1 MSDSMNHRERVLACL
16 AGEDVD
22 RPPVSMWRHFYAEET
37 APDTLAE
44 AMLGFQREYDWD
56 FMKVNPR
63 ASYHAEDWGL
73 TMRAGGD
80 DSPEAVS
87 WPVSEPAD
95 WTRLEVLDPY
105 AGVLGEQLQALGLI
119 AKGLEGQV
127 PFLMTVF
134 TPLSIAARLVQSEET
149 FVRHLR
155 ESPEEVRHALEVVTE
170 TFALYTKACL
180 EAGASGLFYATTSW
194 ATTDSL
200 TLYEYNE
207 FARPYDLRVLEAASD
222 AEFNLLHVC
231 RDNNMLAE
239 LGDYPVHA
247 FNWDARGEGNL
258 SLADGRATL
267 EPRAVVGGLPDKNG
281 LVDASP
287 GELAREVR
295 STTGAMGSRGWM
307 LGTGCTFPPDTP
319 AENVR
324 AVASVAIGNQKVRQ
338 I

>member
-1 MSDSMNHRERVLACL
+1 MTESMSHRERVLACL
-16 AGEDVD
+16 AGDDVD

-37 APDTLAE
+37 APGTLAE

-73 TMRAGGD
+73 EMRAGGD
-80 DSPEAVS
+80 ASPKPVS
-87 WPVSEPAD
+87 WPVSEPGD
-95 WTRLEVLDPY
+95 WTRLEVLDPST
-105 AGVLGEQLQALGLI
+105 GVLGEQLEALRLI
-119 AKGLEGQV
+119 GKGLEGRV

-134 TPLSIAARLVQSEET
+134 TPLSIAARLAPSEET

-155 ESPEEVRHALEVVTE
+155 EHPDKVEHALEVVTE
-170 TFALYTKACL
+170 TFVRFTKACL
-180 EAGASGLFYATTSW
+180 DAGASGLFYATTSW

-200 TLYEYNE
+200 TLDEYAVI
-207 FARPYDLRVLEAASD
+207 ARPYDLRVLEAASG

-247 FNWDARGEGNL
+247 FNWDVHGKGNL
-258 SLADGRATL
+258 SLAEGRATL
-267 EPRAVVGGLPDKNG
+267 TPRAMVGGLPHKDG
-281 LVDASP
+281 LIDVSP
-287 GELAREVR
+287 GVLAREVR
-295 STTGAMGSRGWM
+295 SITGAMGSRGWM

-324 AVASVAIGNQKVRQ
+324 AVANVARVELGPI
-338 I
+338 

>member
-1 MSDSMNHRERVLACL
+1 MGESMNHRERVLGCL
-16 AGEDVD
+16 AGRDVD

-37 APDTLAE
+37 AADTLAE

-73 TMRAGGD
+73 EMRSGGD
-80 DSPEAVS
+80 GSPEPVS
-87 WPVSEPAD
+87 WPVSEPGD
-95 WTRLEVLDPY
+95 WTRLEVLDPS
-105 AGVLGEQLQALGLI
+105 AGVLGEQLEALRLI

-134 TPLSIAARLVQSEET
+134 TPLSIAGRLVPSEEM
-149 FVRHLR
+149 FVQHLR
-155 ESPEEVRHALEVVTE
+155 EHPDSVRQALEVVTE
-170 TFALYTKACL
+170 TFARYTEACL
-180 EAGASGLFYATTSW
+180 DAGANGLFYATTSW

-200 TLYEYNE
+200 TLDEYND
-207 FARPYDLRVLEAASD
+207 FARPYDLQVLEAASG

-231 RDNNMLAE
+231 RDNNMLVE

-247 FNWDARGEGNL
+247 FNWDGHGQGNL
-258 SLADGRATL
+258 SLAEGRTTL
-267 EPRAVVGGLPDKNG
+267 SPRAVVGGLPHKSD

-295 STTGAMGSRGWM
+295 STTEAMGSGGWM
-307 LGTGCTFPPDTP
+307 LGTGCTFPPNTP
-319 AENVR
+319 AESVR
-324 AVASVAIGNQKVRQ
+324 AVSDAARRS
-338 I
+338 

>member
-1 MSDSMNHRERVLACL
+1 MTESMNHRERVLACL
-16 AGEDVD
+16 AGCDVD
-22 RPPVSMWRHFYAEET
+22 RPPAGMWRHFYAEET

-80 DSPEAVS
+80 GSPVPVS
-87 WPVSEPAD
+87 WPVSEPGD
-95 WTRLEVLDPY
+95 WTRLEVLDPH
-105 AGVLGEQLQALGLI
+105 AGVLGEQLEALRLI
-119 AKGLEGQV
+119 GDGLEGQV

-134 TPLSIAARLVQSEET
+134 TPLSIAARLVPSEET
-149 FVRHLR
+149 IVRHLR
-155 ESPEEVRHALEVVTE
+155 EHPDEVRHALEVVTE
-170 TFALYTKACL
+170 TFARYTEACL
-180 EAGASGLFYATTSW
+180 DVGASGLFYATTSW

-200 TLYEYNE
+200 TLQEYNDI
-207 FARPYDLRVLEAASD
+207 ARPYDLRVLEAASG

-239 LGDYPVHA
+239 LGDYPVHT
-247 FNWDARGEGNL
+247 FNWDVHGQGNL
-258 SLADGRATL
+258 SLAEGRRTL
-267 EPRAVVGGLPDKNG
+267 APKAVVGGLPHKEA

-287 GELAREVR
+287 DDLASAVEDTANV
-295 STTGAMGSRGWM
+295 MGTAGWM

-319 AENVR
+319 AESVR
-324 AVASVAIGNQKVRQ
+324 AVADAARGIEHGP

>member
-1 MSDSMNHRERVLACL
+1 MTDSMNHRERVLACL
-16 AGEDVD
+16 AGNDVH
-22 RPPVSMWRHFYAEET
+22 RPPASMWRHFYAEET

-73 TMRAGGD
+73 AMRAGGD
-80 DSPEAVS
+80 GSPVPVS

-95 WTRLEVLDPY
+95 WTRLEVLDPH
-105 AGVLGEQLQALGLI
+105 AGVLGEQLEALRLI
-119 AKGLEGQV
+119 AKGLEGRV

-134 TPLSIAARLVQSEET
+134 TPLSIAARLVPSEET

-155 ESPEEVRHALEVVTE
+155 EHPDEVRHALEVVTE
-170 TFALYTKACL
+170 TFSRYTNACL
-180 EAGASGLFYATTSW
+180 DVGASGLFYATTSW
-194 ATTDSL
+194 ATTDSM
-200 TLYEYNE
+200 TLDEYNR
-207 FARPYDLRVLEAASD
+207 FARPYDLRVLDSASG

-247 FNWDARGEGNL
+247 FNWDAHGEGNL
-258 SLADGRATL
+258 SLEEGRAAL
-267 EPRAVVGGLPDKNG
+267 APKVVVGGLPHKDG

-287 GELAREVR
+287 EDLAREVA
-295 STTGAMGSRGWM
+295 STTGAMGSGGWM

-319 AENVR
+319 GVNVR
-324 AVASVAIGNQKVRQ
+324 AIADSVKSQFETTP
-338 I
+338 

>member
-1 MSDSMNHRERVLACL
+1 MTDSMSHRERVLACL

-73 TMRAGGD
+73 EMRTGGD
-80 DSPEAVS
+80 ASPEPVS
-87 WPVSEPAD
+87 WPVSEPGD
-95 WTRLEVLDPY
+95 WTRIEVLDPS
-105 AGVLGEQLQALGLI
+105 AGVLGEQLEALRLI
-119 AKGLEGQV
+119 GEGLESQV

-134 TPLSIAARLVQSEET
+134 TPLSIAARLAPSEET

-155 ESPEEVRHALEVVTE
+155 EHPDNVRHALEVVTE
-170 TFALYTKACL
+170 TFVRYTNACL
-180 EAGASGLFYATTSW
+180 DAGASGLFYATTSW

-200 TLYEYNE
+200 TLGEYND
-207 FARPYDLRVLEAASD
+207 FARPYDLRVLEAASG

-231 RDNNMLAE
+231 RDNNMLAD
-239 LGDYPVHA
+239 LAGYPVHA
-247 FNWDARGEGNL
+247 FNWDAHGHGNL
-258 SLADGRATL
+258 SLAEGRAAL
-267 EPRAVVGGLPDKNG
+267 APRAVVGGLPPKYG
-281 LVDASP
+281 LVDATA
-287 GELAREVR
+287 GELVSEIRGITE
-295 STTGAMGSRGWM
+295 AMGSEGWM

-324 AVASVAIGNQKVRQ
+324 AVANVARVKLGPI
-338 I
+338 

>member
-1 MSDSMNHRERVLACL
+1 MTESMSHRERVLACL
-16 AGEDVD
+16 AGQDVD

-73 TMRAGGD
+73 EMRAGGD
-80 DSPEAVS
+80 ASPEPIS
-87 WPVSEPAD
+87 WPVREPGD
-95 WTRLEVLDPY
+95 WTRLEVLDPST
-105 AGVLGEQLQALGLI
+105 GVLGEQLEALRLI
-119 AKGLEGQV
+119 GKGLEGRV

-134 TPLSIAARLVQSEET
+134 TPLSIAARLAPSEDT

-155 ESPEEVRHALEVVTE
+155 EHPDKVEHALEVVTE
-170 TFALYTKACL
+170 TFVRFTNACL
-180 EAGASGLFYATTSW
+180 DVGASGLFYATTSW

-200 TLYEYNE
+200 TLDEYAAI
-207 FARPYDLRVLEAASD
+207 ARPYDLRVLEAASC

-231 RDNNMLAE
+231 RDNNMLAA

-247 FNWDARGEGNL
+247 FNWDVHGEGNL
-258 SLADGRATL
+258 SLAEGRATL
-267 EPRAVVGGLPDKNG
+267 APRVVVGGLPHKDG
-281 LVDASP
+281 LIDASP
-287 GELAREVR
+287 GGLAREVR
-295 STTGAMGSRGWM
+295 GITGAMGSRGWM

-324 AVASVAIGNQKVRQ
+324 AVANVARVELGPI
-338 I
+338 

>member
-1 MSDSMNHRERVLACL
+1 MSESMNHRERVLACL

-22 RPPVSMWRHFYAEET
+22 RPPASMWRHFYAEET

-73 TMRAGGD
+73 TMRTGGD
-80 DSPEAVS
+80 GSPEAVS
-87 WPVSEPAD
+87 WPVREPGD
-95 WTRLEVLDPY
+95 WTRLEVLDPS
-105 AGVLGEQLQALGLI
+105 AGVLGEQLEALRLI
-119 AKGLEGQV
+119 GKGLEGQV

-134 TPLSIAARLVQSEET
+134 TPLSIAARLVRSEET
-149 FVRHLR
+149 FLQHLR
-155 ESPEEVRHALEVVTE
+155 EHPDKVRHALEVVTE
-170 TFALYTKACL
+170 TFARYTEACL
-180 EAGASGLFYATTSW
+180 EVGANGLFYATTSW

-200 TLYEYNE
+200 TLDEYAA
-207 FARPYDLRVLEAASD
+207 FARPYDLRVLEAASG

-239 LGDYPVHA
+239 LGNYPVHA
-247 FNWDARGEGNL
+247 FNWDAGGQGNL
-258 SLADGRATL
+258 SLAEGRTTL
-267 EPRAVVGGLPDKNG
+267 APRSVVGGLLHKDG

-287 GELAREVR
+287 GDLARTVQDITR
-295 STTGAMGSRGWM
+295 IMGPTGWM

-319 AENVR
+319 EENVR
-324 AVASVAIGNQKVRQ
+324 AVADAARGN
-338 I
+338 